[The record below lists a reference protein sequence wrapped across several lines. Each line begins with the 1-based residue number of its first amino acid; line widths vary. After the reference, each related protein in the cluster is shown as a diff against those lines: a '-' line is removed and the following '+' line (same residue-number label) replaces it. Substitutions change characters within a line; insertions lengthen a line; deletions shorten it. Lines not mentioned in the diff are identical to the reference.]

1 MKEEKGNLEEL
12 LKQELLKEAEAI
24 RYQVNQREDLKDVV
38 APESLDEKLAEKIRQ
53 VEAERIAQEQF
64 SEETK
69 ESIRLGKEAQMLNHL
84 ELLEVYEEEKEE
96 VVPSQRY
103 KKKPW
108 KLFLLIAAAAT
119 LILAMGLTSFG
130 GPPFILNMM
139 NDALGNR
146 EMTRMDC
153 EREGTEEYLGEVSE
167 EEQFYQEVKETFN
180 TDVVRMLY
188 LPSHTMFLMGN
199 IDEGSSQ
206 VCMLYQCEEHV
217 IEYRVT
223 VNYQNHSYGY
233 DIADELVSEKKMTVS
248 GTVVEVK
255 EYKLPD
261 GTYQFAVQ
269 FKYKNNAYS
278 INSTVS
284 GEEFEKIIKNLK
296 FF

>member
-84 ELLEVYEEEKEE
+84 ELLEVDEEEKEE

-119 LILAMGLTSFG
+119 LILAMGLTSLG

-146 EMTRMDC
+146 EVTKMDC
-153 EREGTEEYLGEVSE
+153 ERDGKAENTDEVSE
-167 EEQFYQEVKETFN
+167 EVKFYQEVKETFG
-180 TDVVRMLY
+180 TDVVRMFY
-188 LPSHTMFLMGN
+188 LPAHTQFVMGDMG
-199 IDEGSSQ
+199 DEKGQ
-206 VCMLYQCEEHV
+206 VCVLYQSDEQL
-217 IEYRVT
+217 IEYRVI
-223 VNYQNHSYGY
+223 VNYQTRSYGY
-233 DIADELVSEKKMTVS
+233 DIADELVSEKKLIVS
-248 GTVVEVK
+248 GVEINVK

-261 GTYQFAVQ
+261 ETHQFVAQ
-269 FKYKNNAYS
+269 FKYMNNAY
-278 INSTVS
+278 ILNSTIS
-284 GEEFEKIIKNLK
+284 GEEFEKIIENLN

>member
-53 VEAERIAQEQF
+53 VEGERIAQEQF

-84 ELLEVYEEEKEE
+84 ELLEVDEEEKEE
-96 VVPSQRY
+96 AVPSQRY

-119 LILAMGLTSFG
+119 LILAMGLTSLG

-146 EMTRMDC
+146 EMTRMDS

-167 EEQFYQEVKETFN
+167 EERFYQEVKETFN
-180 TDVVRMLY
+180 TDVVRLLY
-188 LPSHTMFLMGN
+188 LPSHTKFVMGD
-199 IDEGSSQ
+199 IDETGSL
-206 VCMLYQCEEHV
+206 VCMVYQCEEQM
-217 IEYRVT
+217 IECRIV
-223 VNYQNHSYGY
+223 VNYQTRSYGY
-233 DIADELVSEKKMTVS
+233 DISDELMSEKRLEVS
-248 GTVVEVK
+248 GNIVEIK

-261 GTYQFAVQ
+261 ESHQFVAQ
-269 FKYKNNAYS
+269 YKYKNNAY
-278 INSTVS
+278 ILNSTIS